1 MNVLKFIKGMDLN
14 MAKTIIAKFDTN
26 GDGMLQYSEF
36 KLLMKDDNFI
46 QMDSETN
53 KIKMIEWM
61 NLMLLN
67 PIKWILIWLNNNLII
82 IDSNKI
88 SEILRN

>member
-53 KIKMIEWM
+53 KIKMIEWI
-61 NLMLLN
+61 NLMLFI
-67 PIKWILIWLNNNLII
+67 PIKWILIRLNNNLTI

>member
-1 MNVLKFIKGMDLN
+1 VLKFIKGMDLN

-53 KIKMIEWM
+53 KIKMIE
-61 NLMLLN
+61 
-67 PIKWILIWLNNNLII
+67 
-82 IDSNKI
+82 
-88 SEILRN
+88 

>member
-53 KIKMIEWM
+53 KIKMIEWI
-61 NLMLLN
+61 NLMLFI
-67 PIKWILIWLNNNLII
+67 PIKWILIRLNNNLII

>member
-1 MNVLKFIKGMDLN
+1 VNVLKFIKGMDLN

-53 KIKMIEWM
+53 KIKMIEWI
-61 NLMLLN
+61 NLMLFI
-67 PIKWILIWLNNNLII
+67 PIKWILIRLNNNLII